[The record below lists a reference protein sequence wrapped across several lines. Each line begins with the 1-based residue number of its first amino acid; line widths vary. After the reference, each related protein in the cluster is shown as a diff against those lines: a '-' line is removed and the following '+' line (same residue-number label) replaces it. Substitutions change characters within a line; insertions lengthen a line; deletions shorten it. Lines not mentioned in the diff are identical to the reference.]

1 MRIIYT
7 YSTITPTSSDLVLLS
22 DSSTSNATKTATT
35 QSIADLADFNFTKTS
50 ITTTQLKQMAVLPGS
65 TPITLIAAPGAGK
78 IVIPVK
84 IVVNLTY
91 ATANMTGNTNLVVY
105 QDQGATHLYEW
116 GGALGVTSSQA
127 QEMAINASNM
137 KRYANTSTVI
147 AVETGNPTPGLSA
160 TTIDVYT
167 YYKTITL

>member
-1 MRIIYT
+1 MPIIYT

-50 ITTTQLKQMAVLPGS
+50 ITTTQLKQMAVGS

-78 IVIPVK
+78 IVVPVK
-84 IVVNLTY
+84 IIVNLTY

-116 GGALGVTSSQA
+116 DGALGVTASQA
-127 QEMAINASNM
+127 QEMLINKTNM

>member
-1 MRIIYT
+1 MPVIYT

-50 ITTTQLKQMAVLPGS
+50 ITTAQLTQMAVAS

-78 IVIPVK
+78 IVVPIK

-91 ATANMTGNTNLVVY
+91 TTANMTGNTNLVIY
-105 QDQGATHLYEW
+105 QDQGAAHLYEW
-116 GGALGVTSSQA
+116 DGALGVTSSQA

-147 AVETGNPTPGLSA
+147 AVETGNPTPGASA

-167 YYKTITL
+167 YYKIITL